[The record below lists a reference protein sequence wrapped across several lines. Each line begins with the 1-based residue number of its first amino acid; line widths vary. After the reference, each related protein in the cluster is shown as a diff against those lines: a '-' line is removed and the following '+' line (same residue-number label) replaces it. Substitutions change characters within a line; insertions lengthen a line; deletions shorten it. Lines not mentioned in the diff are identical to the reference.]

1 MAITTR
7 ILSLSRSLLTPPLL
21 SRSFTTNTTR
31 SLSLLRS
38 LVAAPRFGGL
48 GGGGGLAV
56 SRGFSTRRTQSS
68 LQDSNPNW
76 TNRPPKETILLD
88 GCDFNHWLVVMEK
101 PDEGLTRDEICDL
114 YVKTLA
120 KVVGSEE
127 EARHKIYS
135 VSTRCY
141 FAFGA
146 LVDEELSYKLK
157 ELEGVR
163 WVLPDSYLDVR
174 NKDYGGEP
182 FIDGRPVPYDPKY
195 HEEWERNNA
204 KAMERNRRNDRPRS
218 GDRARNF
225 ERRRQNMQ
233 NPDFQRGPLP
243 FQPPQQNV
251 APNNAVPPPPQYNAP
266 NNAPPQYNA
275 PSNAPPQYNA
285 PSNGPPQY
293 NAPSNAPPQYN
304 APSNAP
310 PQYNAPSNAQ
320 PQYNVTN
327 APNMGGI
334 SQNNMNGAPNFAG
347 HPPNHMQGTPQNNMG
362 NAPNMGGPPNPG
374 APPYRGPMPP
384 PNMGGGPNTG
394 WHGNMPNANAS
405 NVPNF
410 QNNRGMQHQNGQ
422 MAHQGQAPN
431 YQNNYAPNDMRGPPV
446 GNTYNTR
453 DLPPLPPNSHQ

>member
-7 ILSLSRSLLTPPLL
+7 ILSLSRSLFTPPLL
-21 SRSFTTNTTR
+21 SRSFTTTTTTR
-31 SLSLLRS
+31 SLSLLRP

-48 GGGGGLAV
+48 VGGGGAV

-114 YVKTLA
+114 YVRTLA
-120 KVVGSEE
+120 KVVGRCHYNDDSNDRGISWDGILNIVLLGGFGVTNVSIDYVLLVEE

-141 FAFGA
+141 YAFGA

-157 ELEGVR
+157 AELEGVR

-233 NPDFQRGPLP
+233 NPDFQRGPSPYHPL
-243 FQPPQQNV
+243 QQNV
-251 APNNAVPPPPQYNAP
+251 APNNAVPPSPQYNAP
-266 NNAPPQYNA
+266 NNAPPQYSA
-275 PSNAPPQYNA
+275 SSNAPPQYNA
-285 PSNGPPQY
+285 
-293 NAPSNAPPQYN
+293 
-304 APSNAP
+304 
-310 PQYNAPSNAQ
+310 
-320 PQYNVTN
+320 TN

-334 SQNNMNGAPNFAG
+334 PQNNMNGAPNFAG

-362 NAPNMGGPPNPG
+362 NAPNMGGPPNPS
-374 APPYRGPMPP
+374 AAPYRGPMPP
-384 PNMGGGPNTG
+384 PNMGGGPNAG
-394 WHGNMPNANAS
+394 WQGNMPNANAS

-410 QNNRGMQHQNGQ
+410 QNDGGMQHQNGQ

-431 YQNNYAPNDMRGPPV
+431 YLNNYAPNDMRGPPV

-453 DLPPLPPNSHQ
+453 DLPPPPPDSYQ

>member
-21 SRSFTTNTTR
+21 TRSFTTTTR
-31 SLSLLRS
+31 ALSLSLLRP

-48 GGGGGLAV
+48 RVGGGGAV
-56 SRGFSTRRTQSS
+56 RGFSTRRTQSS

-114 YVKTLA
+114 YVRTLA

-141 FAFGA
+141 YAFGA

-218 GDRARNF
+218 GDRSRNF

-233 NPDFQRGPLP
+233 NPDFQRGPSP
-243 FQPPQQNV
+243 YQPPQQNV
-251 APNNAVPPPPQYNAP
+251 APNNAVPPAPQYNAP

-275 PSNAPPQYNA
+275 PAPPQYN
-285 PSNGPPQY
+285 S
-293 NAPSNAPPQYN
+293 
-304 APSNAP
+304 
-310 PQYNAPSNAQ
+310 
-320 PQYNVTN
+320 TN

-334 SQNNMNGAPNFAG
+334 PQNNMNGAPNFAG
-347 HPPNHMQGTPQNNMG
+347 HPSNHMQGTPQNNMS
-362 NAPNMGGPPNPG
+362 NAPNMSGPPNPG
-374 APPYRGPMPP
+374 AAPYRGPMPP
-384 PNMGGGPNTG
+384 PNMGGGPNGG
-394 WHGNMPNANAS
+394 WQGNMQNTNANS
-405 NVPNF
+405 VPNF
-410 QNNRGMQHQNGQ
+410 QNNGGMQHQKGQ

-453 DLPPLPPNSHQ
+453 DMPPPNCYQ